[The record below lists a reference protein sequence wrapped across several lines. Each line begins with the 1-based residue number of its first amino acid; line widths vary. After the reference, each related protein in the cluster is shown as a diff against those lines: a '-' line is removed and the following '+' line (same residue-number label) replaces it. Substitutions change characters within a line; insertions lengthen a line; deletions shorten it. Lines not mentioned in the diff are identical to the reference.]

1 MWGGLGARRRGRSTI
16 PVVPPRHELSPR
28 RFAADAWEAAPP
40 APDDAREVRVVT
52 WNVWFGA
59 HMFEER
65 ALALLAELERRRPD
79 VIALQEV
86 TPPLL
91 GLLRRAPWVRAGY
104 QLSDDHGWT
113 LRRYGVLLLSR
124 RPLRSLVLVELPSDM
139 DRVLLIAEL
148 ACGLTVATVHLES
161 TAPCAAE
168 RATQLALIGPELA
181 GHRDAVLVGD
191 MNFAPGAPRETAALD
206 PALIDVWP
214 ALHPGAAGYTVDTDV
229 NTMRYQAKGHADQKR
244 IDRVFLRSE
253 RWRPAAI
260 ELVGTA
266 SIDAAGTFPSDHFGL
281 EVTLATGEP

>member
-1 MWGGLGARRRGRSTI
+1 
-16 PVVPPRHELSPR
+16 VPTRHELAPR
-28 RFAADAWEAAPP
+28 RFSADAWAP
-40 APDDAREVRVVT
+40 AMAEPDDARALRIVT

-59 HMFEER
+59 HRFDER
-65 ALALLAELERRRPD
+65 AHALLAELERRRPD

-91 GLLRRAPWVRAGY
+91 GLVRRAPWVRAGY

-124 RPLRSLVLVELPSDM
+124 RPIQRLSLVELPSEM
-139 DRVLLIAEL
+139 DRLLLIAEL

-168 RATQLALIGPELA
+168 RATQLSIIGPLLA
-181 GHRDAVLVGD
+181 AEPDVVLVGD

-206 PALIDVWP
+206 PALVDVWP
-214 ALHPGAAGYTVDTDV
+214 ALHPDEAGYTVDTDV

-244 IDRVFLRSE
+244 IDRVFLRSQ
-253 RWRPAAI
+253 RWQPRAI
-260 ELVGTA
+260 VLVGTA
-266 SIDAAGTFPSDHFGL
+266 SLDAAGTFPSDHFGL
-281 EVTLATGEP
+281 EVTLAAAP

>member
-1 MWGGLGARRRGRSTI
+1 
-16 PVVPPRHELSPR
+16 VPPRHELAPR
-28 RFAADAWEAAPP
+28 RFAADAWSSAVAEA
-40 APDDAREVRVVT
+40 DEARELRVVT

-91 GLLRRAPWVRAGY
+91 RMIVRAPWVRAGY

-124 RPLRSLVLVELPSDM
+124 RPIRRLSLLELPSEM
-139 DRVLLIAEL
+139 DRVLLVAEL

-168 RATQLALIGPELA
+168 RAAQLAIIQPALA
-181 GHRDAVLVGD
+181 ADRDVVLVGD

-206 PALIDVWP
+206 PALVDVWP
-214 ALHPGAAGYTVDTDV
+214 ALQPDDPGFTVDTDA
-229 NTMRYQAKGHADQKR
+229 NTMRYAAKGSPDQKR

-253 RWRPAAI
+253 RWRPRSI
-260 ELVGTA
+260 VLVGTA

-281 EVTLATGEP
+281 EVRLALDA